1 MANERQWDA
10 VPPVLLTADGVT
22 TGLIQVADTIGF
34 YFGMQA
40 TISNN
45 STETTVFIKTVI
57 DKNTLWVGPTK
68 SAQDYNVDLSAYTV
82 ASGSKLSAMAQNKT
96 SVPMEA
102 RLQATYETD
111 PVDAWRVKHV
121 DPYGKAYTNDNPFP
135 VAFDGTV
142 SIGDVHI
149 IGRAPDNN
157 ELDVNG
163 DGSINTVNLAQLVPK
178 EFNEIDLTN
187 SVIAGQTVPT
197 VVTYKLAS
205 SIVATLT
212 LTYDGSANLLS
223 VVRT

>member
-1 MANERQWDA
+1 MANERQWDK
-10 VPPVLLTADGVT
+10 VPAVLLIADGTT
-22 TGLIQVADTIGF
+22 TGLIQVTDTIGF

-40 TISNN
+40 TLANN
-45 STETTVFIKTVI
+45 STQITVYIKTVI

-68 SAQDYNVDLSAYTV
+68 GAQDYNIDLSAYTI
-82 ASGSKLSAMAQNKT
+82 ASGSNLSAAAQNKST
-96 SVPMEA
+96 VPMEA

-111 PVDAWRVKHV
+111 PVDAWRVKQV
-121 DPYGKAYTNDNPFP
+121 DAYGKPYTDSNPFP

-149 IGRAPDNN
+149 IGRSPDNN
-157 ELDVNG
+157 ELDVNV

-197 VVTYKLAS
+197 VVIYKLAS
-205 SIVATLT
+205 ATVATLT